1 MDISQNKRDS
11 AEGGWL
17 DAVLPSMAICAAI
30 GGVLSNDSVLWT
42 AFGAFVGIFV
52 GLWARKHDQKARAQ
66 KTLL

>member
-1 MDISQNKRDS
+1 METTQGKQNS
-11 AEGGWL
+11 VEGGWFG
-17 DAVLPSMAICAAI
+17 AAWPFMAICAAI

-42 AFGAFVGIFV
+42 ALGAFVGIFV